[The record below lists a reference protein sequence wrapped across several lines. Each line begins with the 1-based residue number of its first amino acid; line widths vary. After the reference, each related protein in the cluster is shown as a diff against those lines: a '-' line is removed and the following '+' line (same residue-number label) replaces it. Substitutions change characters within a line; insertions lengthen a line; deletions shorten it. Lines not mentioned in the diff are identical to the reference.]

1 MELLETK
8 VLHAGKHV
16 DFVAK
21 RYRRADG
28 SEAEREIVEHPGSVA
43 VLAYDE
49 EFAYL
54 VAQPREAVEEERLLE
69 IPAGT
74 LDVEGETELECARR
88 ELAEEAELRA
98 EDWSVVHV
106 VYPSPGFL
114 TEKVTIFAATG
125 LSPADGERDDD
136 EKIEVV
142 RLDLAEID
150 DALPEIRDATTVIAL
165 QWLKEQSH
173 AGGGLPRG
181 ATGASPS

>member
-1 MELLETK
+1 MDLIGK
-8 VLHAGKHV
+8 RSLHSGKHV

-28 SEAEREIVEHPGSVA
+28 NEVEREVVEHPGSVA

-54 VAQPREAVEEERLLE
+54 VAQPREAVEEDELLE

-74 LDVEGETELECARR
+74 LDVDGEDELECAKR
-88 ELAEEAELRA
+88 ELAEEAELQA
-98 EDWSVVHV
+98 EHWSLLHV

-114 TEKVTIFAATG
+114 SEKVTIFAATG
-125 LSPADGERDDD
+125 LSPASGERDDD
-136 EKIEVV
+136 EEIEIV

-150 DALPEIRDATTVIAL
+150 RALPEIRDATTVIAL
-165 QWLKEQSH
+165 LWLKERL
-173 AGGGLPRG
+173 GDGR
-181 ATGASPS
+181 